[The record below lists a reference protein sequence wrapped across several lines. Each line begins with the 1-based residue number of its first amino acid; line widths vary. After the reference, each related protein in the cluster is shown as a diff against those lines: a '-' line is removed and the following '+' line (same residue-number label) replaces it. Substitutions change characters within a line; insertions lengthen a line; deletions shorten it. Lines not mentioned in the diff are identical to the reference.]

1 MEVDLSLVKMCIL
14 HVCVYLLQD
23 PYGSSSY
30 IPVLPYGVEI
40 PNRVFV
46 GGISYSVRTKVYYQ
60 CVGNE
65 NKGG

>member
-1 MEVDLSLVKMCIL
+1 M
-14 HVCVYLLQD
+14 HVSVLQD